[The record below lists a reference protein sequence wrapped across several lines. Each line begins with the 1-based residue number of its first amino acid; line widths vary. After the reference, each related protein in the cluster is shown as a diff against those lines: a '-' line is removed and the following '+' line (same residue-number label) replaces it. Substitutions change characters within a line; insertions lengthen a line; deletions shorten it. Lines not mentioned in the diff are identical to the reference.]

1 MRATIAEVEDRT
13 VCYMKTGTG
22 HRLIDLSNAILVPFL
37 VKLLYFMAIESVQD
51 GVNWTLTPDR
61 LQGVLETIVFYV
73 PIPWS

>member
-1 MRATIAEVEDRT
+1 MRATIAAVEDRT
-13 VCYMKTGTG
+13 VCYMKTGTE